1 MMDTDKE
8 IDDSI
13 SCILTSRKIAINNA
27 SVVIS
32 DNEYIKYSTYD
43 GKTSIV
49 INGTNFYDN
58 SFYIWKGKIHDLSRM
73 HYDAEFIIECVNGN
87 QKVFVCF
94 PLKHQYGLS
103 NTFID
108 NLWNQ
113 RDTIADIGS
122 LLGHSSN
129 SIYFKDGINTV
140 IVYLKPINIS
150 TNLKSRLPNPKCFI
164 VPRFSHNFS
173 VIKMEVINKSETA
186 KNTPKTLQESF
197 FSYFDG
203 VESFENL
210 ISIDANGNIT
220 GISSEFTGI
229 SQVDLASNGL
239 FLDCA
244 PTSQSTETLPAL
256 TIPLDKNGNINL
268 SNSLMFSSI
277 MNSLILFIL
286 ISFVFMTLPTVYK
299 YTIVDVIAKFNV
311 PDKAT
316 RLTTVSYFI
325 CTVIFIFS
333 VSLICDG
340 MIHSNMYEAYT
351 GIFIGLML
359 AVGIGRTYFL
369 KNNKDYSFP
378 IVYNWSPQDL
388 FVLLKDAYDFSV
400 DNSGTVGLIYFVL
413 TFILILC
420 FLVPALVSSKVFIPS
435 ADTKTH
441 VVAVILG
448 MGFSF
453 NLILAPFLA
462 LLNKAYR

>member
-8 IDDSI
+8 IDESI
-13 SCILTSRKIAINNA
+13 TCFLTSRKKAINNA

-32 DNEYIKYSTYD
+32 DNEYIKYSIYD
-43 GKTSIV
+43 AKSSIV
-49 INGTNFYDN
+49 VNGTKFYDN
-58 SFYIWKGKIHDLSRM
+58 SFYIWKGKIHDLSTIN
-73 HYDAEFIIECVNGN
+73 YDAEFIIECVNGN

-103 NTFID
+103 DTFID

-122 LLGHSSN
+122 FLGRGDN
-129 SIYFKDGINTV
+129 AIYFKDGINTV

-173 VIKMEVINKSETA
+173 VIKTALISEGKSAEI
-186 KNTPKTLQESF
+186 TPKTIQESF
-197 FSYFDG
+197 FSYFEGFDPG
-203 VESFENL
+203 SI
-210 ISIDANGNIT
+210 ISIDSSNNLAD
-220 GISSEFTGI
+220 ISSDFTGI
-229 SQVDLASNGL
+229 SQVDLAQSGL

-256 TIPLDKNGNINL
+256 TIPLDKDGNINL
-268 SNSLMFSSI
+268 SKSLMFSSI

-286 ISFVFMTLPTVYK
+286 ISVVFMTLPTVYK
-299 YTIVDVIAKFNV
+299 YTIVDVISKYNV
-311 PDKAT
+311 PDKAS
-316 RLTTVSYFI
+316 RLKTVSYFA
-325 CTVIFIFS
+325 CTSIFIFS
-333 VSLICDG
+333 LSLICDG

-351 GIFIGLML
+351 GIFLGLML

-369 KNNKDYSFP
+369 QNNKDYNFP

-388 FVLLKDAYDFSV
+388 FVLLKDAYDYSLTNA
-400 DNSGTVGLIYFVL
+400 NSVGLIYFVL
-413 TFILILC
+413 NLILILC
-420 FLVPALVSSKVFIPS
+420 FLVPVLVSSKTFIPPT
-435 ADTKTH
+435 DTKTH

-453 NLILAPFLA
+453 NLILAPFIKLVYD
-462 LLNKAYR
+462 AYQ